1 VQATTLPQPVIPDT
15 FVAPGISVAWNY
27 DTSNSVQIK
36 IYDRSNCETGYRIYR
51 GSGVSSP
58 FTLIA
63 ELISTNPS
71 QHDTIVYFDSAVAP
85 DAWYW
90 YKVAAYKQ
98 SDSIFSVACSTY
110 TLKSQQPQQIPVFTE
125 LSTFPISDSNGWT
138 ALAGDSIIMHEKNDP
153 AGKFTTINIANPA
166 SPLFAGYI
174 DSSILIAYPQQ
185 TLIPAYLKFGVSNGY
200 GPTGTHVLGL
210 NNSNTI
216 LVVQDSAVQLFD
228 ITNNSLSSI
237 ATFIC
242 SGLTGILLL
251 NDSMIGALYTFSQ
264 QVVFQYPD
272 STANFL
278 YPIKVNKSGFIKHT
292 AIPISI
298 NGIFCNIDAC
308 YSKSSLSY
316 VRGAHNSIM
325 INGISSSFPLGVSE
339 GGTWIAPQVQIYDTG
354 LKKSVFLGDDV
365 DTITPNSG
373 YYFSP
378 TQFLSM
384 NTNNIYAEDIM
395 DLHAYKTAL
404 ALNAVLPD
412 SLHSR
417 QSVLVDTVNKRL
429 YIFYPTAMVTYSY
442 SLSPMA
448 VRNGLPLAQLAQ
460 IGIKIITD
468 ETRSGVT
475 IVLPQNS
482 RRADLF
488 FSDLSGRM
496 VDKMLSI
503 TSNAVV
509 WRPKAQAMGCYIV
522 SAKIGE
528 ERYTARF
535 MAR

>member
-1 VQATTLPQPVIPDT
+1 
-15 FVAPGISVAWNY
+15 
-27 DTSNSVQIK
+27 
-36 IYDRSNCETGYRIYR
+36 
-51 GSGVSSP
+51 
-58 FTLIA
+58 
-63 ELISTNPS
+63 
-71 QHDTIVYFDSAVAP
+71 
-85 DAWYW
+85 
-90 YKVAAYKQ
+90 
-98 SDSIFSVACSTY
+98 
-110 TLKSQQPQQIPVFTE
+110 
-125 LSTFPISDSNGWT
+125 
-138 ALAGDSIIMHEKNDP
+138 
-153 AGKFTTINIANPA
+153 
-166 SPLFAGYI
+166 
-174 DSSILIAYPQQ
+174 
-185 TLIPAYLKFGVSNGY
+185 
-200 GPTGTHVLGL
+200 
-210 NNSNTI
+210 
-216 LVVQDSAVQLFD
+216 
-228 ITNNSLSSI
+228 
-237 ATFIC
+237 
-242 SGLTGILLL
+242 
-251 NDSMIGALYTFSQ
+251 
-264 QVVFQYPD
+264 
-272 STANFL
+272 
-278 YPIKVNKSGFIKHT
+278 
-292 AIPISI
+292 
-298 NGIFCNIDAC
+298 
-308 YSKSSLSY
+308 
-316 VRGAHNSIM
+316 
-325 INGISSSFPLGVSE
+325 
-339 GGTWIAPQVQIYDTG
+339 
-354 LKKSVFLGDDV
+354 
-365 DTITPNSG
+365 
-373 YYFSP
+373 
-378 TQFLSM
+378 
-384 NTNNIYAEDIM
+384 M